1 MERARNRTRRGFTL
15 IELLVVIAIIAIL
28 AAILFPVFAQA
39 REKARMSSC
48 TSNMKQLGNAFVMYA
63 SDYDGLMMDGNWTAG
78 IADVSGWP
86 ADPAVVIDE
95 KNGWPAY
102 IMPYVKNRMIFD
114 CPTSMDRIMSQTIN
128 GIDGNYVWN
137 EEACDDAGDMLDNI
151 GQGVPASIII
161 AMDGG
166 DSAIE
171 NKTSLE
177 AMLIDDLDSQK
188 ADTEQPNRH
197 QNQACAVFADGHAK
211 TLKKGDMLSGWRKFE
226 APWGINWN
234 TEAAP
239 NPNNVWHPSLR

>member
-1 MERARNRTRRGFTL
+1 MRNRGKRGFTL

-48 TSNMKQLGNAFVMYA
+48 TSNLKQLGNAFIMYA
-63 SDYDGLMMDGNWTAG
+63 TDYDGMLMDGQWSTGITAV
-78 IADVSGWP
+78 DGWP
-86 ADPAVVIDE
+86 AATGTLLDE
-95 KNGWPAY
+95 KNGWAAY

-114 CPTSMDRIMSQTIN
+114 CPTSMDKIMTQNIN
-128 GIDGNYVWN
+128 QLDGNYVWN
-137 EEACDDAGDMLDNI
+137 EEASDDAGDLLDNF
-151 GQGVPASIII
+151 GQGAPANIII

-166 DSAIE
+166 DAAIS
-171 NKTSLE
+171 NKASLE
-177 AMLIDDLDSQK
+177 AMLIDNLDSQK

-197 QNQACAVFADGHAK
+197 QKQACVVFADGHAK
-211 TLKKGDMLSGWRKFE
+211 TLKMGDMLQGWRRFE
-226 APWGINWN
+226 APWGINWT